1 MCLAVGLTLFS
12 SVLSFPSHAQYTGP
26 SESGQTTEAEALK
39 HPVDD
44 QDVREQGHLLRQTA
58 HHQFLLSGGRGQIVA
73 GVLKTVD
80 G

>member
-1 MCLAVGLTLFS
+1 M
-12 SVLSFPSHAQYTGP
+12 
-26 SESGQTTEAEALK
+26 K